1 MNKQEYGEPD
11 VLWSSLITTHF
22 QETIISSTE
31 ALYQGS

>member
-11 VLWSSLITTHF
+11 VLWSFLITTHF
-22 QETIISSTE
+22 QETIISTE